1 VPIGA
6 ITGIK
11 RPQIELGDSVDH
23 KPGEM
28 PLRQPLAQARRQQQ
42 LPLAVT
48 PDEVLRHPRMVLT
61 RADRPLFTQQPRRR
75 AGVSPQPRWLAQLAH
90 CDSQHR
96 AGETDPARPFQA
108 RAGRGCALL
117 HRMGSSRI
125 GGTRRVLSGVLI
137 IPGTRCDRGHRG
149 QPHAGVC
156 HPRRR
161 TGAPRSDRTRARL
174 DEALTRWSAR
184 SPSDLGPTADGR
196 V

>member
-61 RADRPLFTQQPRRR
+61 RADRPLFTQQPRRKAIR
-75 AGVSPQPRWLAQLAH
+75 RPLSRQATTADDQR
-90 CDSQHR
+90 R
-96 AGETDPARPFQA
+96 PARVAQVSA
-108 RAGRGCALL
+108 AMREMRK
-117 HRMGSSRI
+117 
-125 GGTRRVLSGVLI
+125 
-137 IPGTRCDRGHRG
+137 
-149 QPHAGVC
+149 
-156 HPRRR
+156 RRR
-161 TGAPRSDRTRARL
+161 FRA
-174 DEALTRWSAR
+174 
-184 SPSDLGPTADGR
+184 
-196 V
+196 